1 MNKLKPFLFT
11 VVAIVW
17 LLAGCAEQQQSKTI
31 EKICVP
37 NAQKQQAMEIAENV
51 LGQMHFTVAKADA
64 EQGLIRTRPL
74 PGAQFF
80 EFWRSDNVG
89 MDNFLEANLHS
100 VRRTVE
106 LDISEQAKH
115 LCIGCDVHVQRLSLP
130 EHEVSSSA
138 RAYEMF
144 SRSTARMQELRLR
157 PSQEK
162 EMVWLDMGLDLR
174 LSTGILKRIEARL
187 EAGDEK

>member
-1 MNKLKPFLFT
+1 MNKPKPFLL
-11 VVAIVW
+11 IVCAA
-17 LLAGCAEQQQSKTI
+17 LLLLSGCAEQQQSKTI
-31 EKICVP
+31 EQICVP
-37 NAQKQQAMEIAENV
+37 NVQKQQAMEIAEDV
-51 LGQMHFTVAKADA
+51 LGQMYFTVAKADA

-89 MDNFLEANLHS
+89 TDNFLEANLHS

-106 LDISEQAKH
+106 LDISEQGEQ

-138 RAYEMF
+138 RAYELF
-144 SRSTARMQELRLR
+144 SKSTARMQELRLR
-157 PSQEK
+157 PDQEK
-162 EMVWLDMGLDLR
+162 EMAWLDMGQDSR
-174 LSTGILKRIEARL
+174 LSTEILKRIEAEL
-187 EAGDEK
+187 ETREKK